1 MSFAEALFSGN
12 KKTGTAG
19 FFVTI
24 LFSYK
29 LVAPVEI
36 CCASLVAT
44 DPCPQARMLVLKTS
58 HAVFFAARS
67 ASWAAFDAP

>member
-44 DPCPQARMLVLKTS
+44 GS
-58 HAVFFAARS
+58 YGHGE
-67 ASWAAFDAP
+67 AAFGSFCL